1 MPPEMNR
8 RTEITIEKHRFV
20 SVRRRRGSVS
30 GWCSQCYSATPMVS
44 PGQAAALAGVSVR
57 TVNRWVEAETIH
69 FLESADGQLFV
80 CLNSLR
86 EKWYLNNEIL

>member
-1 MPPEMNR
+1 
-8 RTEITIEKHRFV
+8 
-20 SVRRRRGSVS
+20 
-30 GWCSQCYSATPMVS
+30 MVS

-57 TVNRWVEAETIH
+57 TVNRWVEAESIH